1 MDCCHEVIQ
10 PNEKLKKMYI
20 VLKLIVIFNIIL
32 LIIQTYI
39 IESPSSFTDFFNILF
54 LILAIM
60 TGFYLYAV
68 FYIFFNLFNVI
79 TAFVSLGTIIQRHL
93 LNNEEIKQKIFIFN
107 IVCLIF
113 YILAIYIVFN
123 TYKEMKTL
131 LIDGGGNNNLS
142 QELED
147 KNNET
152 KTNFKA
158 FSGKG
163 VVVGG
168 S

>member
-1 MDCCHEVIQ
+1 MESCQEVIQ
-10 PNEKLKKMYI
+10 PNRKLKKMYI

-32 LIIQTYI
+32 MVLQAYI
-39 IESPSSFTDFFNILF
+39 IEVAPSFTDFFNILF

-79 TAFVSLGTIIQRHL
+79 TSFVSLGTLIQNHI
-93 LNNEEIKQKIFIFN
+93 LNNDEIQQKILLFGLISIF
-107 IVCLIF
+107 F
-113 YILAIYIVFN
+113 YSFSIYIVFN
-123 TYKEMKTL
+123 TYKEMKAI
-131 LIDGGGNNNLS
+131 LIEDSEG

-147 KNNET
+147 NINT
-152 KTNFKA
+152 KVKSFKA

-163 VVVGG
+163 VMVGG
-168 S
+168 N

>member
-1 MDCCHEVIQ
+1 MECCQEVIQ
-10 PNEKLKKMYI
+10 PNRKLKKMYI

-32 LIIQTYI
+32 MVLQAYI
-39 IESPSSFTDFFNILF
+39 IEVAPSFTDFFNILF

-79 TAFVSLGTIIQRHL
+79 TSFVSLGTLIQNHI
-93 LNNEEIKQKIFIFN
+93 LNNDEIQQKILLFGLISIF
-107 IVCLIF
+107 F
-113 YILAIYIVFN
+113 YSFSIYIVFN
-123 TYKEMKTL
+123 TYKEMKAI
-131 LIDGGGNNNLS
+131 LIEDSEG

-147 KNNET
+147 NINT
-152 KTNFKA
+152 KVKSFKA

-163 VVVGG
+163 VMVGG
-168 S
+168 N

>member
-1 MDCCHEVIQ
+1 MDCCQEVIH
-10 PNEKLKKMYI
+10 PNKKLKKMYI

-32 LIIQTYI
+32 MVLQAYI
-39 IESPSSFTDFFNILF
+39 IEVAPSFTDFFNILF

-79 TAFVSLGTIIQRHL
+79 TSFVSLGTLIQNHI
-93 LNNEEIKQKIFIFN
+93 LNNEEIQQKLLLFGLISIF
-107 IVCLIF
+107 F
-113 YILAIYIVFN
+113 YSFSIYIVFN
-123 TYKEMKTL
+123 TYKEMKAI
-131 LIDGGGNNNLS
+131 LIEGSEG

-147 KNNET
+147 NINT
-152 KTNFKA
+152 KVKSFKA

-163 VVVGG
+163 VMVGG
-168 S
+168 N